1 MLIDSLSAATSARL
15 VEINVDDTLK
25 TAALCLS
32 RPGIGL
38 IVVCR
43 EGGEAGGVLT
53 KSDLVRHLATKGAA
67 DDPVPPLMS
76 WPIVSCAPDD
86 DVYSVWQI
94 MTERKLQNVRV
105 LGVDLNPLGVLDIR
119 DAMEVLLEQEQF
131 QEHMLVDYIAG
142 VGYR

>member
-1 MLIDSLSAATSARL
+1 MLIDNLRAATSARL
-15 VEINVDDTLK
+15 VKINVDDTLK
-25 TAALCLS
+25 TAARCLS

-43 EGGEAGGVLT
+43 EDGEAGGVLT
-53 KSDLVRHLATKGAA
+53 KSDLVRHLATEGAA
-67 DDPVPPLMS
+67 DEPVEPLMS
-76 WPIVSCAPDD
+76 WPIVSCAPND
-86 DVYSVWQI
+86 DVYGVWQI
-94 MTERKLQNVRV
+94 MTARKLQNVPV

-119 DAMEVLLEQEQF
+119 DAMEALLEQEQF

>member
-1 MLIDSLSAATSARL
+1 MLIDSLRAATSARL

-53 KSDLVRHLATKGAA
+53 KSDLVRHLATEGAL
-67 DDPVPPLMS
+67 DGPVAPLMS
-76 WPIVSCAPDD
+76 WPMVSCAPNDD
-86 DVYSVWQI
+86 LYSVWQI
-94 MTERKLQNVRV
+94 MTARKLQNIPV
-105 LGVDLNPLGVLDIR
+105 LGIDLNPLGVLDIR
-119 DAMEVLLEQEQF
+119 DAMEALLEQEQF